1 LWSCTNVS
9 LFYYEKST
17 AIYRS
22 AWDPKDGIIQYTV
35 YRDDRGRKPM
45 DEHEEQNREKS
56 HIHVTERKETSDV
69 IRREK
74 IPYRR
79 TSE

>member
-1 LWSCTNVS
+1 
-9 LFYYEKST
+9 
-17 AIYRS
+17 
-22 AWDPKDGIIQYTV
+22 
-35 YRDDRGRKPM
+35 M

-56 HIHVTERKETSDV
+56 HIHITERKETSDV
-69 IRREK
+69 IRRGK